1 MSIILVWQNWLECIK
16 LLVATSLKQRGAWK
30 LSASITCLAD
40 KICKSNS
47 CHLSLQNCGHWLEM
61 RGMANVALLH
71 FFSFFFV
78 CSTGTAAA
86 TDWVGASWKVSS
98 EFVGKNTAKDKCD
111 MCTYENSFDCVEH
124 ACLWVG
130 LSPHLLLT
138 MCNIKYTLLRVS
150 PDKLLTFERILQKS
164 LECMKYTSAWG
175 EEGLPF

>member
-71 FFSFFFV
+71 FFSVFLFV
-78 CSTGTAAA
+78 QQAQQQLLTGSVLPERSA
-86 TDWVGASWKVSS
+86 VS
-98 EFVGKNTAKDKCD
+98 
-111 MCTYENSFDCVEH
+111 
-124 ACLWVG
+124 LWVKIQQKINVICAHTR
-130 LSPHLLLT
+130 SHLT
-138 MCNIKYTLLRVS
+138 VWNMPACGSTPASDNVQYKIYFAT
-150 PDKLLTFERILQKS
+150 
-164 LECMKYTSAWG
+164 C
-175 EEGLPF
+175 